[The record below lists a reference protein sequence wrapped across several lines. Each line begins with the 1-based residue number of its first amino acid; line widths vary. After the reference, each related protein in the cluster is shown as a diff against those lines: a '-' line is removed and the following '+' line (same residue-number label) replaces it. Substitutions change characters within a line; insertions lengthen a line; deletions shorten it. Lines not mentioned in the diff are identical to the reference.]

1 MKIQYVKGPK
11 NFREIESSIWKINS
25 WCLNLYKKKM
35 KRFIVV
41 LLAGLFVSSL
51 LISCKAMN
59 TLKKGEDAEITTP
72 PNVGSNKLSKKRQ

>member
-1 MKIQYVKGPK
+1 VLKFIQKD
-11 NFREIESSIWKINS
+11 
-25 WCLNLYKKKM
+25 KM
-35 KRFIVV
+35 KRFIV
-41 LLAGLFVSSL
+41 LLFAGLFVSSL

>member
-1 MKIQYVKGPK
+1 
-11 NFREIESSIWKINS
+11 
-25 WCLNLYKKKM
+25 M

-59 TLKKGEDAEITTP
+59 TLKKSEDAEITTP

>member
-1 MKIQYVKGPK
+1 
-11 NFREIESSIWKINS
+11 
-25 WCLNLYKKKM
+25 M

-59 TLKKGEDAEITTP
+59 TSKMGEDAEITTP